1 MFLVKKISVVIV
13 VLICFLAC
21 SQESFIKLQKK
32 AQEQEN
38 DGSKRPSYVDSDYEV
53 FSETIFLQ
61 NMVYQPIEERN
72 AFFQLT
78 KDGDDSF
85 NPETSVILLNEPS
98 DNNEK
103 NPPLYQND
111 PNNNANNEKNPPLYQ
126 NDPNNNANN
135 EKNPPLYQ
143 NDPNNNANNE
153 KSPFLYKPKRKAKN
167 PKLIEYSQQDFYPLK
182 NGDIMMSKEGDQWLI
197 EIKSKALKRFLKDQN
212 DKDRQIQTFT
222 FNDTKTQIAQFK
234 GKISS
239 YVYTTN
245 DSDLSLRPFYE
256 SFLLE
261 KKSDDLYMVDKALDA
276 IEVSKCQMVLKKH
289 STDKLD
295 SQHKAISIDLDFKKE
310 RFKSDTEL
318 FLECQS

>member
-1 MFLVKKISVVIV
+1 M
-13 VLICFLAC
+13 CFLAC
-21 SQESFIKLQKK
+21 SQERFIQLQKK

-61 NMVYQPIEERN
+61 NMVYQPIEEKDS
-72 AFFQLT
+72 FSQLT
-78 KDGDDSF
+78 KDEDNSF
-85 NPETSVILLNEPS
+85 NPETSVVLLNEPS
-98 DNNEK
+98 GNDTK
-103 NPPLYQND
+103 NPLLYQNES
-111 PNNNANNEKNPPLYQ
+111 NTNAANNDTKN
-126 NDPNNNANN
+126 
-135 EKNPPLYQ
+135 
-143 NDPNNNANNE
+143 
-153 KSPFLYKPKRKAKN
+153 PFLYKLKRKTKD
-167 PKLIEYSQQDFYPLK
+167 PKLIEYSQQNFYPLK
-182 NGDIMMSKEGDQWLI
+182 DGDIMISKERDQWLI
-197 EIKSKALKRFLKDQN
+197 EIKSKALKRFLKDQK

-245 DSDLSLRPFYE
+245 NSDLSLRPFYE

-261 KKSDDLYMVDKALDA
+261 RKSDDFYTIGDKALDA
-276 IEVSKCQMVLKKH
+276 IEISKCQMVLKKH

-310 RFKSDTEL
+310 RFKSDIEL
-318 FLECQS
+318 FLECQN

>member
-1 MFLVKKISVVIV
+1 MFLVKKIGVVVV
-13 VLICFLAC
+13 VLIGFLAC
-21 SQESFIKLQKK
+21 SQERFIQLQKK

-53 FSETIFLQ
+53 FSETIFLK
-61 NMVYQPIEERN
+61 NMVHQPVKERD
-72 AFFQLT
+72 AFAQLT
-78 KDGDDSF
+78 KDEDDSF
-85 NPETSVILLNEPS
+85 NPETSVILLDEPS
-98 DNNEK
+98 DNDTK
-103 NPPLYQND
+103 NPPLNQNES
-111 PNNNANNEKNPPLYQ
+111 NNNTANNDTKN
-126 NDPNNNANN
+126 
-135 EKNPPLYQ
+135 
-143 NDPNNNANNE
+143 
-153 KSPFLYKPKRKAKN
+153 PFLYKPKRKTKD
-167 PKLIEYSQQDFYPLK
+167 PKLIEYSQQNFYPLK
-182 NGDIMMSKEGDQWLI
+182 DGDIVMSKEGDQWLI

-245 DSDLSLRPFYE
+245 NSDLSLRPFYE

-261 KKSDDLYMVDKALDA
+261 KKSDDLYMIGAIGDKTLDA
-276 IEVSKCQMVLKKH
+276 IEIQKCQMVLKKH

>member
-1 MFLVKKISVVIV
+1 MI
-13 VLICFLAC
+13 LICFLAC
-21 SQESFIKLQKK
+21 SQERFIKLQKK

-78 KDGDDSF
+78 KDEDDSF

-111 PNNNANNEKNPPLYQ
+111 PNNNANNEK
-126 NDPNNNANN
+126 
-135 EKNPPLYQ
+135 
-143 NDPNNNANNE
+143 
-153 KSPFLYKPKRKAKN
+153 SPFLYKPKRKTKN

-182 NGDIMMSKEGDQWLI
+182 DGDIVMSKEGDQWLV

-276 IEVSKCQMVLKKH
+276 IEISKCQMVLKKH

>member
-1 MFLVKKISVVIV
+1 M
-13 VLICFLAC
+13 VLIGFLAC
-21 SQESFIKLQKK
+21 SQERFIQLQKK

-61 NMVYQPIEERN
+61 NMVYQPTEERD
-72 AFFQLT
+72 AFAQLT

-98 DNNEK
+98 DNDTK
-103 NPPLYQND
+103 NPPLYQNES
-111 PNNNANNEKNPPLYQ
+111 NTNTANNDAKN
-126 NDPNNNANN
+126 
-135 EKNPPLYQ
+135 
-143 NDPNNNANNE
+143 
-153 KSPFLYKPKRKAKN
+153 PFLYKPKRKTKD
-167 PKLIEYSQQDFYPLK
+167 PKLIEYSQQNFYPLK
-182 NGDIMMSKEGDQWLI
+182 DGDIVMSKEGDQWLI

-245 DSDLSLRPFYE
+245 NSDLSLRPFYE

-261 KKSDDLYMVDKALDA
+261 KKSDDFYTIKNKALDA
-276 IEVSKCQMVLKKH
+276 IEIQKCQMVLKKH

>member
-1 MFLVKKISVVIV
+1 M
-13 VLICFLAC
+13 VLIGFLAC
-21 SQESFIKLQKK
+21 SQERFIQLQKK
-32 AQEQEN
+32 SQEQEN

-61 NMVYQPIEERN
+61 NMVHQPIKERD
-72 AFFQLT
+72 AFAQLT

-98 DNNEK
+98 DNDTK
-103 NPPLYQND
+103 NPPLNQNESS
-111 PNNNANNEKNPPLYQ
+111 NNAASNDTKN
-126 NDPNNNANN
+126 
-135 EKNPPLYQ
+135 
-143 NDPNNNANNE
+143 
-153 KSPFLYKPKRKAKN
+153 PFLYKPKRKTKD
-167 PKLIEYSQQDFYPLK
+167 PKLIEYSQQNFYPLK
-182 NGDIMMSKEGDQWLI
+182 DGDIMMSKEGDQWLI
-197 EIKSKALKRFLKDQN
+197 KIKSKALKRFLKDQN

-245 DSDLSLRPFYE
+245 NSDLSLRPFYE

-261 KKSDDLYMVDKALDA
+261 KKSDDFYMIGAIGDKALDA
-276 IEVSKCQMVLKKH
+276 IEIHKCQMVLKKH

>member
-1 MFLVKKISVVIV
+1 MFLVKKIGVVVV
-13 VLICFLAC
+13 VLIGFLAC
-21 SQESFIKLQKK
+21 SQERFIQLQKK

-61 NMVYQPIEERN
+61 NMVHQPIKERD
-72 AFFQLT
+72 AFAQLT

-98 DNNEK
+98 DNNTK
-103 NPPLYQND
+103 NPPLYQNES
-111 PNNNANNEKNPPLYQ
+111 NNNTANNDAKN
-126 NDPNNNANN
+126 
-135 EKNPPLYQ
+135 
-143 NDPNNNANNE
+143 
-153 KSPFLYKPKRKAKN
+153 PFLYKPKRKTKD
-167 PKLIEYSQQDFYPLK
+167 PKLIEYSQQNFYPLK
-182 NGDIMMSKEGDQWLI
+182 DGDIVMSKEGDQWLI

-245 DSDLSLRPFYE
+245 NSNLSLRPFYE

-261 KKSDDLYMVDKALDA
+261 KRSDDFYTIENKALDA
-276 IEVSKCQMVLKKH
+276 IEIQKCQMVLKKH

>member
-1 MFLVKKISVVIV
+1 MFLVKKIGVVVV
-13 VLICFLAC
+13 VLIGFLAC
-21 SQESFIKLQKK
+21 SQERFIQLQKK

-61 NMVYQPIEERN
+61 NMVHQPIKERD
-72 AFFQLT
+72 AFVQPT

-85 NPETSVILLNEPS
+85 NPETSVILLDEPS
-98 DNNEK
+98 DNDTK
-103 NPPLYQND
+103 NPPLNQNES
-111 PNNNANNEKNPPLYQ
+111 NNNTANNDAKN
-126 NDPNNNANN
+126 
-135 EKNPPLYQ
+135 
-143 NDPNNNANNE
+143 
-153 KSPFLYKPKRKAKN
+153 PFLYKPKRKTKD
-167 PKLIEYSQQDFYPLK
+167 PKLIEYSQQNFYPLK
-182 NGDIMMSKEGDQWLI
+182 DGDIVMSKEGDQWLI

-245 DSDLSLRPFYE
+245 NSNLSLRPFYE

-261 KKSDDLYMVDKALDA
+261 KKSDDLYTIENKALDA
-276 IEVSKCQMVLKKH
+276 IEIQKCQMVLKKH

-310 RFKSDTEL
+310 HFKSDTEL

>member
-1 MFLVKKISVVIV
+1 MFLVKKIGVVIL

-21 SQESFIKLQKK
+21 SQERFIKLQKK

-61 NMVYQPIEERN
+61 NMVYQPTNERN

-98 DNNEK
+98 DNDTK
-103 NPPLYQND
+103 NPLLNQNES
-111 PNNNANNEKNPPLYQ
+111 NTNTANNDTKN
-126 NDPNNNANN
+126 
-135 EKNPPLYQ
+135 
-143 NDPNNNANNE
+143 
-153 KSPFLYKPKRKAKN
+153 PFLYKPKRKTKN
-167 PKLIEYSQQDFYPLK
+167 PKLIEYSQQNFYPLK
-182 NGDIMMSKEGDQWLI
+182 DGDIVMSKEGDQWLI

-261 KKSDDLYMVDKALDA
+261 KKSDDLYTIGDKALDT

>member
-1 MFLVKKISVVIV
+1 MFLVKKISVVIMILV
-13 VLICFLAC
+13 CFLAC
-21 SQESFIKLQKK
+21 SQERFIKLQKK

-38 DGSKRPSYVDSDYEV
+38 DGSQRPSYVDSDYEV

-61 NMVYQPIEERN
+61 NMVYQPTEERDTF
-72 AFFQLT
+72 AQLT
-78 KDGDDSF
+78 KDENDSF

-103 NPPLYQND
+103 NPPLYQNES
-111 PNNNANNEKNPPLYQ
+111 NTNTANNDTKN
-126 NDPNNNANN
+126 
-135 EKNPPLYQ
+135 
-143 NDPNNNANNE
+143 
-153 KSPFLYKPKRKAKN
+153 PFLYKPKRKTKN
-167 PKLIEYSQQDFYPLK
+167 PKLIEYSQQNFYPLK
-182 NGDIMMSKEGDQWLI
+182 DGDIVMSKEGDQWLI
-197 EIKSKALKRFLKDQN
+197 EIKSKALKRFLKVQN

-245 DSDLSLRPFYE
+245 NSGLSLRPFYE
-256 SFLLE
+256 SFPLE
-261 KKSDDLYMVDKALDA
+261 KKSDDFYTIGADKALDA
-276 IEVSKCQMVLKKH
+276 IEISKCQMVLKKH

-318 FLECQS
+318 FLECLKES

>member
-1 MFLVKKISVVIV
+1 MFLVKKIGVVVV
-13 VLICFLAC
+13 VLIGFLAC
-21 SQESFIKLQKK
+21 SQERFIQLQKK

-53 FSETIFLQ
+53 FSETIFLK
-61 NMVYQPIEERN
+61 NMVHQPTRERD
-72 AFFQLT
+72 AFIQPT

-85 NPETSVILLNEPS
+85 NPETSVILLDEPS
-98 DNNEK
+98 DNDIK
-103 NPPLYQND
+103 NPPLNQNE
-111 PNNNANNEKNPPLYQ
+111 PNNNTANNDTKN
-126 NDPNNNANN
+126 
-135 EKNPPLYQ
+135 
-143 NDPNNNANNE
+143 
-153 KSPFLYKPKRKAKN
+153 PFLYKPKRKTKD
-167 PKLIEYSQQDFYPLK
+167 PKLIEYSQQNFYPLK
-182 NGDIMMSKEGDQWLI
+182 DGDIMMSKEGDQWLI

-245 DSDLSLRPFYE
+245 NSDLSLRPFYE

-261 KKSDDLYMVDKALDA
+261 KKSEDLYTIGDKALDA
-276 IEVSKCQMVLKKH
+276 IEIQKCQMVLKKH

>member
-1 MFLVKKISVVIV
+1 MFLVKKIGVVVV
-13 VLICFLAC
+13 VLIGFLAC
-21 SQESFIKLQKK
+21 SQERFIQLQKK

-61 NMVYQPIEERN
+61 NMAHQPIKERD
-72 AFFQLT
+72 AFAQLT
-78 KDGDDSF
+78 KNEDDSF
-85 NPETSVILLNEPS
+85 NYETSVILLDEPS
-98 DNNEK
+98 DNDTK
-103 NPPLYQND
+103 NPPLNQNES
-111 PNNNANNEKNPPLYQ
+111 NNNTANNDTKN
-126 NDPNNNANN
+126 
-135 EKNPPLYQ
+135 
-143 NDPNNNANNE
+143 
-153 KSPFLYKPKRKAKN
+153 PFLYKPKRKTKD
-167 PKLIEYSQQDFYPLK
+167 PKLIEYSQQNFYPLK
-182 NGDIMMSKEGDQWLI
+182 DGDIVMSKEGDQWLI
-197 EIKSKALKRFLKDQN
+197 KIKSKALKRFLKDQN

-245 DSDLSLRPFYE
+245 NSNLSLRPFYE

-261 KKSDDLYMVDKALDA
+261 KKSDDFYTIENKALDA
-276 IEVSKCQMVLKKH
+276 IEIHKCQMVLKKH

>member
-1 MFLVKKISVVIV
+1 MFLVKKIGVVIMI
-13 VLICFLAC
+13 LICFLAC
-21 SQESFIKLQKK
+21 SQERFIKLQKK

-78 KDGDDSF
+78 NDEDNDPK
-85 NPETSVILLNEPS
+85 ETSVILLNEPS

-111 PNNNANNEKNPPLYQ
+111 PNNNANNEK
-126 NDPNNNANN
+126 
-135 EKNPPLYQ
+135 
-143 NDPNNNANNE
+143 
-153 KSPFLYKPKRKAKN
+153 SPFLYKPKRKTKN

-182 NGDIMMSKEGDQWLI
+182 NGDIMMSKEGDQWLV

-261 KKSDDLYMVDKALDA
+261 KKSDDFYTIGAIGDKALDT
-276 IEVSKCQMVLKKH
+276 IEISKCQMVLKKH

>member
-1 MFLVKKISVVIV
+1 MI
-13 VLICFLAC
+13 LICFLAC
-21 SQESFIKLQKK
+21 SQERFIKLQKK

-61 NMVYQPIEERN
+61 NMVYQPIEKRN

-78 KDGDDSF
+78 KDEDNSF

-103 NPPLYQND
+103 NPPLYPND
-111 PNNNANNEKNPPLYQ
+111 PHNNTNNANNDTKN
-126 NDPNNNANN
+126 
-135 EKNPPLYQ
+135 
-143 NDPNNNANNE
+143 
-153 KSPFLYKPKRKAKN
+153 PFLYKPKRKTKN

-182 NGDIMMSKEGDQWLI
+182 NGDIIISKEGDQWLV

-245 DSDLSLRPFYE
+245 NSDLSLRPFYE

-261 KKSDDLYMVDKALDA
+261 KKSDNLYTIGDKALDA

>member
-1 MFLVKKISVVIV
+1 MFLVKKIGVVVV
-13 VLICFLAC
+13 VLIGFLAC
-21 SQESFIKLQKK
+21 SQERFIQLQKK

-61 NMVYQPIEERN
+61 NMVHQPIKERD
-72 AFFQLT
+72 AFAQLT
-78 KDGDDSF
+78 KDEDDSF
-85 NPETSVILLNEPS
+85 SPETSVILLNEPS
-98 DNNEK
+98 DNDTK
-103 NPPLYQND
+103 NPPLNQSES
-111 PNNNANNEKNPPLYQ
+111 NNNTASNDTKN
-126 NDPNNNANN
+126 
-135 EKNPPLYQ
+135 
-143 NDPNNNANNE
+143 
-153 KSPFLYKPKRKAKN
+153 PFLYKPKRKTKD
-167 PKLIEYSQQDFYPLK
+167 PKLIEYSQQNFYPLK
-182 NGDIMMSKEGDQWLI
+182 DGDIIMSKEGDQWLI
-197 EIKSKALKRFLKDQN
+197 EIKSKSLKRFLKDQN
-212 DKDRQIQTFT
+212 NKDRQIQTFT

-245 DSDLSLRPFYE
+245 NSNLSLRPFYE

-261 KKSDDLYMVDKALDA
+261 KKSDDFYTIGDKTLDA
-276 IEVSKCQMVLKKH
+276 IEIQKCQMVLKKH

>member
-1 MFLVKKISVVIV
+1 MFLVKKISVVIMI
-13 VLICFLAC
+13 LICFLAC
-21 SQESFIKLQKK
+21 SQERFIKLQKK

-38 DGSKRPSYVDSDYEV
+38 DGSKRPSYVDSDHEV

-78 KDGDDSF
+78 KDGNDSF

-111 PNNNANNEKNPPLYQ
+111 PNNNANNEK
-126 NDPNNNANN
+126 
-135 EKNPPLYQ
+135 
-143 NDPNNNANNE
+143 
-153 KSPFLYKPKRKAKN
+153 SPFLYKPKRKTKN
-167 PKLIEYSQQDFYPLK
+167 PKLIEYSQQNFYPLK
-182 NGDIMMSKEGDQWLI
+182 DGDIIMSKEGDQWLV

-245 DSDLSLRPFYE
+245 NSDLSLRPFYE

-261 KKSDDLYMVDKALDA
+261 KKSDDLYTIGDKALDA
-276 IEVSKCQMVLKKH
+276 IEISKCQMVLKKH

>member
-1 MFLVKKISVVIV
+1 MFLVKKIGVVVV

-21 SQESFIKLQKK
+21 SQERFIKLQKK

-53 FSETIFLQ
+53 FSETIFLK
-61 NMVYQPIEERN
+61 NMVYQPTEERDSF
-72 AFFQLT
+72 AQLT
-78 KDGDDSF
+78 KDENDSS

-98 DNNEK
+98 DNDTK
-103 NPPLYQND
+103 NPPLNQNESH
-111 PNNNANNEKNPPLYQ
+111 NNTANNDAKN
-126 NDPNNNANN
+126 
-135 EKNPPLYQ
+135 
-143 NDPNNNANNE
+143 
-153 KSPFLYKPKRKAKN
+153 PFLYKPKRKTKN
-167 PKLIEYSQQDFYPLK
+167 PKLIEYSQQNFYPLK
-182 NGDIMMSKEGDQWLI
+182 DGDIVMSKEGDQWLI

-245 DSDLSLRPFYE
+245 NSDLSLRPFYE

-276 IEVSKCQMVLKKH
+276 IEISKCQMVLKKH

>member
-1 MFLVKKISVVIV
+1 MILV
-13 VLICFLAC
+13 CFLAC
-21 SQESFIKLQKK
+21 SQERFIKLQKK

-38 DGSKRPSYVDSDYEV
+38 DGSQRPSYVDSDYEV

-61 NMVYQPIEERN
+61 NMVYQPTEERDSF
-72 AFFQLT
+72 AQLT
-78 KDGDDSF
+78 KDENDSF

-98 DNNEK
+98 DNDTK
-103 NPPLYQND
+103 NPPLYQNES
-111 PNNNANNEKNPPLYQ
+111 NTNTANNDTKN
-126 NDPNNNANN
+126 
-135 EKNPPLYQ
+135 
-143 NDPNNNANNE
+143 
-153 KSPFLYKPKRKAKN
+153 PFLYKPKRKTKN
-167 PKLIEYSQQDFYPLK
+167 PKLIEYSQQNFYPLK
-182 NGDIMMSKEGDQWLI
+182 DGDIVMSKEGDQWLI

-245 DSDLSLRPFYE
+245 NSDLSLRPFYE

-261 KKSDDLYMVDKALDA
+261 KKSDDFYTIGADKALDA
-276 IEVSKCQMVLKKH
+276 IEISKCQMVLKKH

-310 RFKSDTEL
+310 RFKSNTEL

>member
-1 MFLVKKISVVIV
+1 MFLVKKIGVVVV
-13 VLICFLAC
+13 VLMCFLAC
-21 SQESFIKLQKK
+21 SQERFIQLQKK

-53 FSETIFLQ
+53 FSETIFLK
-61 NMVYQPIEERN
+61 NMVYQPTEERDSF
-72 AFFQLT
+72 AQLT
-78 KDGDDSF
+78 KDEDNSF

-98 DNNEK
+98 GNDTK
-103 NPPLYQND
+103 NPPLYQNES
-111 PNNNANNEKNPPLYQ
+111 NTNTANNDTKN
-126 NDPNNNANN
+126 
-135 EKNPPLYQ
+135 
-143 NDPNNNANNE
+143 
-153 KSPFLYKPKRKAKN
+153 PFLYKPKRKTKD
-167 PKLIEYSQQDFYPLK
+167 PKLIEYSQQNFYPLK
-182 NGDIMMSKEGDQWLI
+182 DGDIMMSKEGDQWLI

-245 DSDLSLRPFYE
+245 NSGLSLRPFYE
-256 SFLLE
+256 SFPLE
-261 KKSDDLYMVDKALDA
+261 KKSGDFYTIGAIGDKALDA
-276 IEVSKCQMVLKKH
+276 IEISKCQMVLKKH

>member
-1 MFLVKKISVVIV
+1 MFLVKKISVVIMI
-13 VLICFLAC
+13 LICFLAC
-21 SQESFIKLQKK
+21 SQERFIKLQKK

-38 DGSKRPSYVDSDYEV
+38 DGSQRPSYVDSDYEV

-61 NMVYQPIEERN
+61 NMVYQPTEERDSF
-72 AFFQLT
+72 AQLT
-78 KDGDDSF
+78 KDEDDSF

-98 DNNEK
+98 DNDTK
-103 NPPLYQND
+103 NPPLYQNEFH
-111 PNNNANNEKNPPLYQ
+111 NNNTANN
-126 NDPNNNANN
+126 DT
-135 EKNPPLYQ
+135 
-143 NDPNNNANNE
+143 
-153 KSPFLYKPKRKAKN
+153 KSPFLYKPKRKTKN

-182 NGDIMMSKEGDQWLI
+182 DGDIVMSKEGDQWLI

-261 KKSDDLYMVDKALDA
+261 KKSDNVYTIGDKALDA
-276 IEVSKCQMVLKKH
+276 IEISKCQMVLKKH

>member
-1 MFLVKKISVVIV
+1 MFLVKKIGVVVV
-13 VLICFLAC
+13 VLIGFLAC
-21 SQESFIKLQKK
+21 SQERFIQLQKK

-61 NMVYQPIEERN
+61 NMVHQPIKERD
-72 AFFQLT
+72 AFAQLT
-78 KDGDDSF
+78 KDEDDSF

-98 DNNEK
+98 DNDTK
-103 NPPLYQND
+103 NPPLNQNES
-111 PNNNANNEKNPPLYQ
+111 NNNTANNDTKN
-126 NDPNNNANN
+126 
-135 EKNPPLYQ
+135 
-143 NDPNNNANNE
+143 
-153 KSPFLYKPKRKAKN
+153 PFLYKPKRKTKD
-167 PKLIEYSQQDFYPLK
+167 PKLIEYSQQNFYPLK
-182 NGDIMMSKEGDQWLI
+182 DGDIMMSKEGDQWLI

-261 KKSDDLYMVDKALDA
+261 KKSDDLYTIGADKALDA
-276 IEVSKCQMVLKKH
+276 IEISKCQMVLKKH

-310 RFKSDTEL
+310 RFKSNTEL

>member
-1 MFLVKKISVVIV
+1 M
-13 VLICFLAC
+13 VLIGFLAC
-21 SQESFIKLQKK
+21 SQERFIQLQKK

-61 NMVYQPIEERN
+61 NMVHQPIKERD
-72 AFFQLT
+72 AFAQLT
-78 KDGDDSF
+78 KDGDDFF
-85 NPETSVILLNEPS
+85 NPETSVILLDEPS
-98 DNNEK
+98 GNDTK
-103 NPPLYQND
+103 NPPLNQNES
-111 PNNNANNEKNPPLYQ
+111 NNNTANNDTKN
-126 NDPNNNANN
+126 
-135 EKNPPLYQ
+135 
-143 NDPNNNANNE
+143 
-153 KSPFLYKPKRKAKN
+153 PFLYKPKRKTKD
-167 PKLIEYSQQDFYPLK
+167 PKLIEYSQQNFYPLK
-182 NGDIMMSKEGDQWLI
+182 DGDIMMSKEGDQWLI

-245 DSDLSLRPFYE
+245 DSDLSLRSFYE

-261 KKSDDLYMVDKALDA
+261 KKSDDLYTIGDKALDA

>member
-1 MFLVKKISVVIV
+1 MFLVKKIGVVVV
-13 VLICFLAC
+13 VLIGFLAC
-21 SQESFIKLQKK
+21 SQERFIQLQKK

-61 NMVYQPIEERN
+61 NMVHQPIKERD
-72 AFFQLT
+72 AFAQLT

-85 NPETSVILLNEPS
+85 NPETSVILLDEPS
-98 DNNEK
+98 DNDTK
-103 NPPLYQND
+103 SPPLNQNES
-111 PNNNANNEKNPPLYQ
+111 NNNTASNDTKN
-126 NDPNNNANN
+126 
-135 EKNPPLYQ
+135 
-143 NDPNNNANNE
+143 
-153 KSPFLYKPKRKAKN
+153 PFLYKPKRKTKD
-167 PKLIEYSQQDFYPLK
+167 PKLIEYSQQNFYPLK
-182 NGDIMMSKEGDQWLI
+182 DGDIIMSKEGDQWLI

-245 DSDLSLRPFYE
+245 NSNLSLRPFYE

-261 KKSDDLYMVDKALDA
+261 KKSGDFYMIGAIGDKALDA
-276 IEVSKCQMVLKKH
+276 IEIQKCQMVLKKH

>member
-1 MFLVKKISVVIV
+1 MFLVKKIGVVIMI
-13 VLICFLAC
+13 LICFLAC
-21 SQESFIKLQKK
+21 SQERFIKLQKK

-38 DGSKRPSYVDSDYEV
+38 DGSQRPSYVDSDYEV

-78 KDGDDSF
+78 NDEDNDPK
-85 NPETSVILLNEPS
+85 ETPLILLNEPS
-98 DNNEK
+98 D
-103 NPPLYQND
+103 
-111 PNNNANNEKNPPLYQ
+111 
-126 NDPNNNANN
+126 NN

-153 KSPFLYKPKRKAKN
+153 KSPFLYKPKRKTKN
-167 PKLIEYSQQDFYPLK
+167 PKLIEYSQQNFYPLK
-182 NGDIMMSKEGDQWLI
+182 DGDIIMSKEGDQWLV

-212 DKDRQIQTFT
+212 NKDRQIQTFT

-276 IEVSKCQMVLKKH
+276 IEISKCQMVLKKH

>member
-1 MFLVKKISVVIV
+1 MFLVKKIGVVIMILV
-13 VLICFLAC
+13 CFLAC
-21 SQESFIKLQKK
+21 SQESFIKMQKK

-61 NMVYQPIEERN
+61 NMVYQPTEERDSF
-72 AFFQLT
+72 AQLT
-78 KDGDDSF
+78 KDEDDSF

-98 DNNEK
+98 DNDTK
-103 NPPLYQND
+103 NPPLYQNEFH
-111 PNNNANNEKNPPLYQ
+111 NNNTANNDTKN
-126 NDPNNNANN
+126 
-135 EKNPPLYQ
+135 
-143 NDPNNNANNE
+143 
-153 KSPFLYKPKRKAKN
+153 PFLYKPKRKTKN

-182 NGDIMMSKEGDQWLI
+182 NGDIIMSKEGDQWLI

-261 KKSDDLYMVDKALDA
+261 KKNDDLYTIGDKALDA
-276 IEVSKCQMVLKKH
+276 IEISKCQMVLKKH

-318 FLECQS
+318 FLECLKES

>member
-1 MFLVKKISVVIV
+1 MFLVKKIGVVVV
-13 VLICFLAC
+13 VLIGFLAC
-21 SQESFIKLQKK
+21 SQERFIQLQKK
-32 AQEQEN
+32 SQEQEN

-61 NMVYQPIEERN
+61 NMVHQPTKERDVF
-72 AFFQLT
+72 AQLT
-78 KDGDDSF
+78 KDEDDSF

-98 DNNEK
+98 DNDTK
-103 NPPLYQND
+103 NPPLNQNES
-111 PNNNANNEKNPPLYQ
+111 NNNTANNDTKN
-126 NDPNNNANN
+126 
-135 EKNPPLYQ
+135 
-143 NDPNNNANNE
+143 
-153 KSPFLYKPKRKAKN
+153 PFLYKPKRKTKD
-167 PKLIEYSQQDFYPLK
+167 PKLIEYSQQNFYPLK
-182 NGDIMMSKEGDQWLI
+182 DGDIMMSKEGDQWLI

-212 DKDRQIQTFT
+212 NKDRQIQIFT

-245 DSDLSLRPFYE
+245 NSNLSLRPFYE

-261 KKSDDLYMVDKALDA
+261 KKSDDLYTIGDKALDA
-276 IEVSKCQMVLKKH
+276 IEIHKCQMVLKKH

>member
-1 MFLVKKISVVIV
+1 MFLVKKIGVVVV
-13 VLICFLAC
+13 VLIGFLAC
-21 SQESFIKLQKK
+21 SQERFIQLQKK

-61 NMVYQPIEERN
+61 NMVHQPIKERD
-72 AFFQLT
+72 AFAQLT
-78 KDGDDSF
+78 KDEDDSF
-85 NPETSVILLNEPS
+85 NSETSVILLNEPS
-98 DNNEK
+98 DNDTK
-103 NPPLYQND
+103 NPPLNQNES
-111 PNNNANNEKNPPLYQ
+111 NNNTASNDVKN
-126 NDPNNNANN
+126 
-135 EKNPPLYQ
+135 
-143 NDPNNNANNE
+143 
-153 KSPFLYKPKRKAKN
+153 PFLYKPKRKTKD
-167 PKLIEYSQQDFYPLK
+167 PKLIEYSQQNFYPLK
-182 NGDIMMSKEGDQWLI
+182 DGDIIMSKEGDQWLI
-197 EIKSKALKRFLKDQN
+197 KIKSKALKRFLKDQN

-245 DSDLSLRPFYE
+245 NSDLSLRPFYK

-261 KKSDDLYMVDKALDA
+261 KKSDDFYTIGDKALDA
-276 IEVSKCQMVLKKH
+276 IEIQKCQMVLKKH

>member
-1 MFLVKKISVVIV
+1 MFLVKKIGVVVV
-13 VLICFLAC
+13 VLIGFLAC
-21 SQESFIKLQKK
+21 SQERFIQLQKK

-61 NMVYQPIEERN
+61 NMVHQPMKERN
-72 AFFQLT
+72 AFAQLT

-85 NPETSVILLNEPS
+85 NPETSVILLDEPS
-98 DNNEK
+98 DNDTK
-103 NPPLYQND
+103 NPPLNQNES
-111 PNNNANNEKNPPLYQ
+111 NNNTASNDTKN
-126 NDPNNNANN
+126 
-135 EKNPPLYQ
+135 
-143 NDPNNNANNE
+143 
-153 KSPFLYKPKRKAKN
+153 PFLYKPKRKTKD
-167 PKLIEYSQQDFYPLK
+167 PKLIEYSQQNFYPLK
-182 NGDIMMSKEGDQWLI
+182 DGDIMMSKEGDQWLI

-245 DSDLSLRPFYE
+245 NSNLSLRPFYE

-261 KKSDDLYMVDKALDA
+261 KKSDDFYMIGAIGDKALDA
-276 IEVSKCQMVLKKH
+276 IEIQKCQMVLKKH

>member
-1 MFLVKKISVVIV
+1 MFLVKKIGVVIMILV
-13 VLICFLAC
+13 CFLAC
-21 SQESFIKLQKK
+21 SQESFIKMQKK

-78 KDGDDSF
+78 KDEDNSF
-85 NPETSVILLNEPS
+85 NPENSVILLNEPS
-98 DNNEK
+98 DNSEK
-103 NPPLYQND
+103 NPPSYPND
-111 PNNNANNEKNPPLYQ
+111 PNNN
-126 NDPNNNANN
+126 DNNANN
-135 EKNPPLYQ
+135 SQKN
-143 NDPNNNANNE
+143 
-153 KSPFLYKPKRKAKN
+153 PFLYKPKRKTKN

-182 NGDIMMSKEGDQWLI
+182 NGDITMSKEGDQWLI
-197 EIKSKALKRFLKDQN
+197 EIQSKALKRFLKDQN

-261 KKSDDLYMVDKALDA
+261 KKSDNVYTIENKALDTME
-276 IEVSKCQMVLKKH
+276 ISKCQMVLKKH

-318 FLECQS
+318 FLECLKES

>member
-1 MFLVKKISVVIV
+1 MFLVKKIGVVVV
-13 VLICFLAC
+13 VLMCFLAC
-21 SQESFIKLQKK
+21 SQERFIQLQKK

-61 NMVYQPIEERN
+61 NMVYQPTEERDSF
-72 AFFQLT
+72 AQLT
-78 KDGDDSF
+78 KDKNDSF

-98 DNNEK
+98 DNDTK
-103 NPPLYQND
+103 NPPLNQNES
-111 PNNNANNEKNPPLYQ
+111 NTNTANNDTKN
-126 NDPNNNANN
+126 
-135 EKNPPLYQ
+135 
-143 NDPNNNANNE
+143 
-153 KSPFLYKPKRKAKN
+153 PFLYKPKRKTKN
-167 PKLIEYSQQDFYPLK
+167 PKLIEYSQQNFYPLK
-182 NGDIMMSKEGDQWLI
+182 DGDIVMSKEGDQWLI

-245 DSDLSLRPFYE
+245 NSDLSLRPFYE

-261 KKSDDLYMVDKALDA
+261 KKSDDLYTIGDKALDT
-276 IEVSKCQMVLKKH
+276 IEISKCQMVLKKH

-310 RFKSDTEL
+310 RFKSNTEL

>member
-1 MFLVKKISVVIV
+1 MFLVKKIGVVVV
-13 VLICFLAC
+13 VLIGFLAC
-21 SQESFIKLQKK
+21 SQERFIQLQKK

-61 NMVYQPIEERN
+61 NMVYQPMEKKDSF
-72 AFFQLT
+72 AQLT
-78 KDGDDSF
+78 KDENDSF

-98 DNNEK
+98 DNDTK
-103 NPPLYQND
+103 NPLLNQNES
-111 PNNNANNEKNPPLYQ
+111 NTNTANNDTKN
-126 NDPNNNANN
+126 
-135 EKNPPLYQ
+135 
-143 NDPNNNANNE
+143 
-153 KSPFLYKPKRKAKN
+153 PFLYKPKRKAKN
-167 PKLIEYSQQDFYPLK
+167 PKLIEYSQQNFYPLK
-182 NGDIMMSKEGDQWLI
+182 DGDIMMSKEGDQWLV

-276 IEVSKCQMVLKKH
+276 IEISKCQMVLKKH

-318 FLECQS
+318 FLECLKES

>member
-1 MFLVKKISVVIV
+1 MFLVKKISVVIMI
-13 VLICFLAC
+13 LIGFLAC
-21 SQESFIKLQKK
+21 SQERFIKLQKK

-53 FSETIFLQ
+53 FSETIFLK
-61 NMVYQPIEERN
+61 NMVYHPTNETN
-72 AFFQLT
+72 AFAQLT
-78 KDGDDSF
+78 NDKDND
-85 NPETSVILLNEPS
+85 PKETPLILLNEPS

-111 PNNNANNEKNPPLYQ
+111 PNNNANNEKNP
-126 NDPNNNANN
+126 
-135 EKNPPLYQ
+135 
-143 NDPNNNANNE
+143 
-153 KSPFLYKPKRKAKN
+153 FLYKPKRKTKN
-167 PKLIEYSQQDFYPLK
+167 PKLIEYSQQNFYPLK
-182 NGDIMMSKEGDQWLI
+182 NGDIMMSKEGDQWLVG
-197 EIKSKALKRFLKDQN
+197 IKSKALKRFLKDQN

-245 DSDLSLRPFYE
+245 NSDLNLRSFYE

-261 KKSDDLYMVDKALDA
+261 KKSDDLYTIGDKALDT

-318 FLECQS
+318 FLECLKES

>member
-1 MFLVKKISVVIV
+1 MFLVKKIGVVVV

-21 SQESFIKLQKK
+21 SQERFIKLQKK

-61 NMVYQPIEERN
+61 NMVYQPMEERDSF
-72 AFFQLT
+72 AQLT
-78 KDGDDSF
+78 KDENDSF

-111 PNNNANNEKNPPLYQ
+111 PNNNANNEKNP
-126 NDPNNNANN
+126 
-135 EKNPPLYQ
+135 
-143 NDPNNNANNE
+143 
-153 KSPFLYKPKRKAKN
+153 FLYKPKRKTKD
-167 PKLIEYSQQDFYPLK
+167 PKLIEYSQQNFYPLK
-182 NGDIMMSKEGDQWLI
+182 DGDIMMSKEGDQWLI

-245 DSDLSLRPFYE
+245 NSDLSLRPFYE

-261 KKSDDLYMVDKALDA
+261 KKSGDFYTIGAIGDKALDA
-276 IEVSKCQMVLKKH
+276 IEIQKCQMVLKKH

>member
-1 MFLVKKISVVIV
+1 MFLVKKISVVIMI
-13 VLICFLAC
+13 LICFLAC
-21 SQESFIKLQKK
+21 SQERFIKLQKK

-38 DGSKRPSYVDSDYEV
+38 DGSQRPSYVDSDYEV

-78 KDGDDSF
+78 KDEDDSF

-111 PNNNANNEKNPPLYQ
+111 PNNNANNEKNP
-126 NDPNNNANN
+126 
-135 EKNPPLYQ
+135 
-143 NDPNNNANNE
+143 
-153 KSPFLYKPKRKAKN
+153 FLYKPKRKTKN
-167 PKLIEYSQQDFYPLK
+167 PKLIEYSQQNFYPLK
-182 NGDIMMSKEGDQWLI
+182 NGDIIMSKEGDQWLV

-261 KKSDDLYMVDKALDA
+261 KKSDDLYTIGAIGDKALDT
-276 IEVSKCQMVLKKH
+276 IEISKCQMVLKKH

>member
-1 MFLVKKISVVIV
+1 MFLVKKIGVVIV

-21 SQESFIKLQKK
+21 SQERFIQLQKK

-61 NMVYQPIEERN
+61 NMVYQPIEAIEERDSF
-72 AFFQLT
+72 AQLT
-78 KDGDDSF
+78 KDEDDSF

-103 NPPLYQND
+103 NPPLNQNEF
-111 PNNNANNEKNPPLYQ
+111 NTNTANNDTKN
-126 NDPNNNANN
+126 
-135 EKNPPLYQ
+135 
-143 NDPNNNANNE
+143 
-153 KSPFLYKPKRKAKN
+153 PFLYKPKRKTKN
-167 PKLIEYSQQDFYPLK
+167 PKLIEYSQQNFYPLK
-182 NGDIMMSKEGDQWLI
+182 NGDIVMSKEGDQWLI

-261 KKSDDLYMVDKALDA
+261 KKSDDFYTIGAHKALDA
-276 IEVSKCQMVLKKH
+276 IEISKCQMVLKKH

>member
-1 MFLVKKISVVIV
+1 MFLVKKIGVVIV
-13 VLICFLAC
+13 VLIGFLAC

-38 DGSKRPSYVDSDYEV
+38 DGSKRPSYVDSDHEV

-61 NMVYQPIEERN
+61 NMVYQPMEKRN

-78 KDGDDSF
+78 KDEDDSF

-103 NPPLYQND
+103 NPPLYQNESN
-111 PNNNANNEKNPPLYQ
+111 NNNANNDTKN
-126 NDPNNNANN
+126 
-135 EKNPPLYQ
+135 
-143 NDPNNNANNE
+143 
-153 KSPFLYKPKRKAKN
+153 PFLYKPKRKTKN

-182 NGDIMMSKEGDQWLI
+182 NGDIMMSKEGDQWLV

-245 DSDLSLRPFYE
+245 NSDLSLRPFYE

-261 KKSDDLYMVDKALDA
+261 KKSDNLYTIGDKALDA
-276 IEVSKCQMVLKKH
+276 IEISKCQMVLKKH

>member
-1 MFLVKKISVVIV
+1 MFLVKKIGVVVV
-13 VLICFLAC
+13 VLIGFLAC
-21 SQESFIKLQKK
+21 SQERFIQLQKK

-53 FSETIFLQ
+53 FSETIFLK
-61 NMVYQPIEERN
+61 NMVHQPTEERD
-72 AFFQLT
+72 AFAQPT
-78 KDGDDSF
+78 QDEYDSF
-85 NPETSVILLNEPS
+85 NPETSVILLDEPS
-98 DNNEK
+98 DNDTK
-103 NPPLYQND
+103 NPPLNQNES
-111 PNNNANNEKNPPLYQ
+111 NTNTANNDTKN
-126 NDPNNNANN
+126 
-135 EKNPPLYQ
+135 
-143 NDPNNNANNE
+143 
-153 KSPFLYKPKRKAKN
+153 PFLYKPKRKTKN
-167 PKLIEYSQQDFYPLK
+167 PKLIEYSQQNFYPLK
-182 NGDIMMSKEGDQWLI
+182 NGDIMMSKEGDQWLV

-261 KKSDDLYMVDKALDA
+261 KKSDDLYTIGDKALDT

-318 FLECQS
+318 FLECLKES

>member
-1 MFLVKKISVVIV
+1 MFLVKKISVVIMI
-13 VLICFLAC
+13 LICFLAC
-21 SQESFIKLQKK
+21 SQERFIQLQKK

-38 DGSKRPSYVDSDYEV
+38 DGSKRPSYVDSDHEV

-61 NMVYQPIEERN
+61 NMVYQPTNERN

-78 KDGDDSF
+78 KDEDNSF

-103 NPPLYQND
+103 NPPLYQNES
-111 PNNNANNEKNPPLYQ
+111 NTNTANNDTKNL
-126 NDPNNNANN
+126 
-135 EKNPPLYQ
+135 
-143 NDPNNNANNE
+143 
-153 KSPFLYKPKRKAKN
+153 FLYKPKRKTKN
-167 PKLIEYSQQDFYPLK
+167 PKLIEYSQQNFYPLK
-182 NGDIMMSKEGDQWLI
+182 DGDIVMSKEGDQWLI

-261 KKSDDLYMVDKALDA
+261 KKSDDFYTIGDKALDT
-276 IEVSKCQMVLKKH
+276 IEISKCQMVLKKH

-318 FLECQS
+318 FLECLKGS

>member
-1 MFLVKKISVVIV
+1 MFLVKKIGVVVV
-13 VLICFLAC
+13 VLIGFLAC
-21 SQESFIKLQKK
+21 SQERFIQLQKK

-61 NMVYQPIEERN
+61 NMVHQPIKERD
-72 AFFQLT
+72 AFAQLT
-78 KDGDDSF
+78 KDEDDSF

-98 DNNEK
+98 DNDTK
-103 NPPLYQND
+103 NPPLNQNESS
-111 PNNNANNEKNPPLYQ
+111 NNA
-126 NDPNNNANN
+126 ANN
-135 EKNPPLYQ
+135 DTKN
-143 NDPNNNANNE
+143 
-153 KSPFLYKPKRKAKN
+153 PFLYKPKRKTKD
-167 PKLIEYSQQDFYPLK
+167 PKLIEYSQQNFYPLK
-182 NGDIMMSKEGDQWLI
+182 DGDIVMSKEGDQWLI

-245 DSDLSLRPFYE
+245 NSNLSLRPFYE

-261 KKSDDLYMVDKALDA
+261 KKSDDLYTMIGDKALDA
-276 IEVSKCQMVLKKH
+276 IEIHKCQMVLKKH

-310 RFKSDTEL
+310 HFKSDTEL
-318 FLECQS
+318 FLECQN

>member
-1 MFLVKKISVVIV
+1 MFLVKKISVVIMI
-13 VLICFLAC
+13 LICFLAC
-21 SQESFIKLQKK
+21 SQERFIQLQKK

-53 FSETIFLQ
+53 FSETIFLK
-61 NMVYQPIEERN
+61 NMVYQPKEERDSF
-72 AFFQLT
+72 AQLT
-78 KDGDDSF
+78 KDEDNSF

-98 DNNEK
+98 DNDTK
-103 NPPLYQND
+103 NPPLYQNESNTNTA
-111 PNNNANNEKNPPLYQ
+111 NNNTKN
-126 NDPNNNANN
+126 
-135 EKNPPLYQ
+135 
-143 NDPNNNANNE
+143 
-153 KSPFLYKPKRKAKN
+153 PFLYKPKRKTKN
-167 PKLIEYSQQDFYPLK
+167 PKLIEYSQQNFYPLK
-182 NGDIMMSKEGDQWLI
+182 DGDIMMSKEGDQWLI

-261 KKSDDLYMVDKALDA
+261 KKSGDFYTIGAIGDKALDA
-276 IEVSKCQMVLKKH
+276 IEISKCQMVLKKH

>member
-1 MFLVKKISVVIV
+1 MFLVKKIGVVIV

-21 SQESFIKLQKK
+21 SQERFIKLQKK

-53 FSETIFLQ
+53 FSETIFLK
-61 NMVYQPIEERN
+61 NMVYQPTEERDSF
-72 AFFQLT
+72 AQLT
-78 KDGDDSF
+78 KDGNDSF

-98 DNNEK
+98 DNDTK
-103 NPPLYQND
+103 NPPLYPNES
-111 PNNNANNEKNPPLYQ
+111 NNNTANNDTKN
-126 NDPNNNANN
+126 
-135 EKNPPLYQ
+135 
-143 NDPNNNANNE
+143 
-153 KSPFLYKPKRKAKN
+153 PFLYKPKRKTKN
-167 PKLIEYSQQDFYPLK
+167 PKLIEYSQQNFYPLK
-182 NGDIMMSKEGDQWLI
+182 DGDIIVSKEGDQWLV

-245 DSDLSLRPFYE
+245 NSDLSLMPFYE

-261 KKSDDLYMVDKALDA
+261 KKSGDFYTIGAIGDKALDA
-276 IEVSKCQMVLKKH
+276 IEISKCQMVLKKH

-318 FLECQS
+318 FLECQN